1 MKVSSQKSTY
11 IPRALRDWLWAEAV
25 AMGWKPELGHCT
37 DYNKS
42 VNLPAMMRE
51 LAKEAAG
58 LEQFGDL
65 VGACLGA
72 SRRSDN
78 YWLERAKDYP
88 FTPRRGLTG
97 YSLRTVDRCVYARVD
112 SEGVPVCYLMQ
123 KRVPS
128 SNRTYLSRSFSNIPA
143 AMSYRDRVEIA
154 IEQGQDPRLVP
165 LLEEPMV
172 LDN

>member
-1 MKVSSQKSTY
+1 MKVSSKKSTY
-11 IPRALRDWLWAEAV
+11 IPKVLRDWLWAEAV
-25 AMGWKPELGHCT
+25 ASGWNPELGHST
-37 DYNKS
+37 GYNKL

-58 LEQFGDL
+58 MEQFSDL
-65 VGACLGA
+65 VDACLGA

-88 FTPRRGLTG
+88 FTPRRGLP
-97 YSLRTVDRCVYARVD
+97 YYPLKKVDRCVYARVD
-112 SEGVPVCYLMQ
+112 TEGVPICYLVQ
-123 KRVPS
+123 KKLMDG
-128 SNRTYLSRSFSNIPA
+128 NRKYLSRHFSNIPA

-154 IEQGQDPRLVP
+154 IDQGQDPRLVP
-165 LLEEPMV
+165 LFEEPLA